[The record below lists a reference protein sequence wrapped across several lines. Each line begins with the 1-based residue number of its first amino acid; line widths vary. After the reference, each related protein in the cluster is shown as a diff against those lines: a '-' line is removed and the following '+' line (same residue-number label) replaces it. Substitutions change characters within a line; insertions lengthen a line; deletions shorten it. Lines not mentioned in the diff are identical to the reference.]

1 MGLIEELG
9 IVIYDIGITTE
20 LGFRETG
27 IGNLVAG
34 NIGGMEVG
42 DASLGMGGN
51 GVAAKLIDNRSRDE
65 T

>member
-1 MGLIEELG
+1 MGLIEEFG

-27 IGNLVAG
+27 IGSLLAD
-34 NIGGMEVG
+34 NIGRAEVG
-42 DASLGMGGN
+42 YASLGMGDES
-51 GVAAKLIDNRSRDE
+51 VAAKLIDSRCRSE